1 MAEGDDPPPP
11 TLLRYTAGTAAD
23 GSWQPVENA
32 QVVADADTGLTTVC
46 AAGVTGEGVYAAAY
60 PLPPL
65 GMMSDFTATAGAD
78 PGTVTLTWTPGA
90 NANLHFIAG
99 VSRADLDAGRYVFA
113 IWNWSDEPD
122 SHTYDDL
129 DSGVLYYITAIAGRY
144 FPARDQ
150 AQWSAWVNWQ
160 LATPN

>member
-1 MAEGDDPPPP
+1 MDNAE
-11 TLLRYTAGTAAD
+11 
-23 GSWQPVENA
+23 
-32 QVVADADTGLTTVC
+32 VVADADSGMTTVC
-46 AAGVTGEGVYAAAY
+46 AAGITGEGVYAAAY

-65 GMMSDFTATAGAD
+65 GMMSDFTATSGDD

-122 SHTYDDL
+122 SHTYTDL

-144 FPARDQ
+144 FPDRDQ